1 MSASDA
7 LHCPTSA
14 EILHLARNAGNVVI
28 FHQTLKLKLSFSV
41 SGWSVRKGRPA
52 LSQMLT
58 ELRGLT
64 TPCPGPASLSLLRRF
79 SGKLSMESASVVSRV
94 LPLPLNFKFSFQF
107 RKFLCCD
114 LKFKCKFFL
123 LRIAVEVRVSVTSLL
138 WISF

>member
-1 MSASDA
+1 MGECIRCSSLPNIRRNSALGKERRECGDFPSNSKIKFF
-7 LHCPTSA
+7 LLTLP
-14 EILHLARNAGNVVI
+14 AGWQLLPV
-28 FHQTLKLKLSFSV
+28 
-41 SGWSVRKGRPA
+41 

-58 ELRGLT
+58 ELLGLT

-107 RKFLCCD
+107 RKFFCCD

-123 LRIAVEVRVSVTSLL
+123 LRIAVEERVSETSLL